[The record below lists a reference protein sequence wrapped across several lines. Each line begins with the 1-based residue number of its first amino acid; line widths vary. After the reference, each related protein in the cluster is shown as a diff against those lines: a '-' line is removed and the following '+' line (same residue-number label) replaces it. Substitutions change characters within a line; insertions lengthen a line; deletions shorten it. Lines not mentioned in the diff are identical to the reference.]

1 MNVKTY
7 AISMNPKVTAI
18 VPIKEHSSRLPG
30 KNFKDF
36 NGRPLYH
43 WILDTLESVKEID
56 QIIINTD
63 ADEVI
68 QNVPERFDVEISVRP
83 DYLLDDEVTTNI
95 IQYEIDRTESDYY
108 LHTYCTCPLLTAETI
123 SDAIREFVG
132 SDSYDS
138 LLPVTKHQKRFY
150 DADFNPINHIPYD
163 LSPSQDISPVYEDN
177 SVLFAYTEE
186 TFEKTGHRI
195 GESPLPFEIDEREA
209 IEIDYIS
216 EFVLAE
222 TLHKQRLSS

>member
-1 MNVKTY
+1 MT
-7 AISMNPKVTAI
+7 PEVTAI

-30 KNFKDF
+30 KNFRDF

-43 WILDTLESVKEID
+43 WILDTIESVEEID
-56 QIIINTD
+56 RLIINTD

-68 QNVPERFDVEISVRP
+68 KNAPEQFDVEVSVRP
-83 DYLLDDEVTTNI
+83 DHLLDDEVTTNI

-108 LHTYCTCPLLTAETI
+108 LHTYCTCPLLTTETI
-123 SDAIREFVG
+123 SDAIREFVDA
-132 SDSYDS
+132 DSYDS

-150 DADFNPINHIPYD
+150 DADFNPINHTPHD
-163 LSPSQDISPVYEDN
+163 LSPSQEISPVYEDN
-177 SVLFAYTEE
+177 SVLFVYTED

-195 GESPLPFEIDEREA
+195 GENPLPFEIDEREA
-209 IEIDYIS
+209 IEIDYLS

-222 TLHKQRLSS
+222 TLHKERLSS